1 MKKALVT
8 IASLTRIRLPDV
20 VRLPDASLPFIRDKS
35 RLVVKP
41 SINLEN
47 GYCLLFENGCRFL
60 LEKEGIKA
68 YAPNPKHSPVLCQ
81 ENGSRILLEDGSDI
95 QLEI

>member
-1 MKKALVT
+1 MKNALVT

-35 RLVVKP
+35 RMVVKP
-41 SINLEN
+41 SLNLES
-47 GYCLLFENGCRFL
+47 GYSFLLENGCRIL
-60 LEKEGIKA
+60 LERGGTKA
-68 YAPNPKHSPVLCQ
+68 YAPNPIHSPVFCQ
-81 ENGSRILLEDGSDI
+81 ENGNKILLEDGSDM